1 MTFPVNNNNK
11 RRESNAEE
19 RSINYTIEEGL
30 GIARK
35 QLDDLLKNQDEKG
48 KSWVDIKG
56 NPYLKVATLFRVLRD
71 VFKHNLRLK
80 TKVVYDGADRIVII
94 TTICDLMGRTL
105 ASGIAERW
113 KNPKS
118 NNPHFSRATEC
129 CQTAAWGRAI
139 KSLFSVGYD
148 IATSDE
154 IDLNTTNNIEEEIV

>member
-1 MTFPVNNNNK
+1 MMYPYKAK

-19 RSINYTIEEGL
+19 RSINFEIEEGL
-30 GIARK
+30 DVARK
-35 QLDDLLKNQDEKG
+35 KLDDLLKNQNEKG
-48 KSWVDIKG
+48 KSWVNIKG

-71 VFKHNLRLK
+71 VFKHNLILR
-80 TKVVYDGADRIVII
+80 TKVVHDCEHRVVMMATLRKLDNSF
-94 TTICDLMGRTL
+94 L
-105 ASGIAERW
+105 ASGMAERF

>member
-1 MTFPVNNNNK
+1 MMYPQQVK

-19 RSINYTIEEGL
+19 RQIDSDIEYNL
-30 GIARK
+30 DKARE
-35 QLDDLLKNQDEKG
+35 QLNDLLKNKDEKG

-80 TKVVYDGADRIVII
+80 TKVVYDGADRIVISAMVS
-94 TTICDLMGRTL
+94 DLTGRTL

>member
-1 MTFPVNNNNK
+1 MINVNH
-11 RRESNAEE
+11 RETTAED
-19 RSINYTIEEGL
+19 RQINSSLEFDL
-30 GIARK
+30 DKARK
-35 QLDDLLKNQDEKG
+35 QLNDLLKNQSEKG

-56 NPYLKVATLFRVLRD
+56 KPYLKVATLLRVLRD

-80 TKVVYDGADRIVII
+80 TKVVYDGADRIVISAMVS
-94 TTICDLMGRTL
+94 DLTGRTL

>member
-48 KSWVDIKG
+48 KSCVDIKG
-56 NPYLKVATLFRVLRD
+56 HPYLKVATLFRVLRD

-148 IATSDE
+148 VATADE
-154 IDLNTTNNIEEEIV
+154 IDLNTTDNIEEEIV

>member
-1 MTFPVNNNNK
+1 MISVNH
-11 RRESNAEE
+11 RETTAED
-19 RSINYTIEEGL
+19 RQINSDIEYNLDE
-30 GIARK
+30 ARK
-35 QLDDLLKNQDEKG
+35 QLNDLLKNQSEKG

-80 TKVVYDGADRIVII
+80 TKVVYDGADRIVISAMVS
-94 TTICDLMGRTL
+94 DLTGRTL